1 MSDLVIFHQPGGCSR
16 VTLAAL
22 EHVGAV
28 YEDRLVD
35 LASGEQHSP
44 EYLAINPRGKIP
56 ALVVDGE
63 LLAENAAILLWIHQR
78 WPDAGLL
85 PEAQGL
91 AATRQLADLFWLS
104 SFWHPTVRAIRMP
117 IRWTT
122 GAPEPVQERGSLLL
136 KEPLARMDRLFC
148 SQPWWFGDRW
158 SICDVYFCW
167 ICGIAEGGGYP
178 LDGMSGINAHRQR
191 TMAHPAFQQAIL
203 REQAALARARA

>member
-1 MSDLVIFHQPGGCSR
+1 VTDLLLFHQPGGCSR
-16 VTLAAL
+16 ITLAAL
-22 EHVGAV
+22 EHAGAS

-35 LASGEQHSP
+35 LARGEQHSP

-63 LLAENAAILLWIHQR
+63 LLAENAAILLWIHR
-78 WPDAGLL
+78 CWPDAGLL
-85 PEAQGL
+85 PDAQGL
-91 AATRQLADLFWLS
+91 AATRQVSDLFWLS

-136 KEPLARMDRLFC
+136 KEPLARMDRLLC
-148 SQPWWFGDRW
+148 SQPWWYGDRW

-178 LDGMSGINAHRQR
+178 LDGMSGISAHRQR
-191 TMAHPAFQQAIL
+191 TMAHPAFKQAIH